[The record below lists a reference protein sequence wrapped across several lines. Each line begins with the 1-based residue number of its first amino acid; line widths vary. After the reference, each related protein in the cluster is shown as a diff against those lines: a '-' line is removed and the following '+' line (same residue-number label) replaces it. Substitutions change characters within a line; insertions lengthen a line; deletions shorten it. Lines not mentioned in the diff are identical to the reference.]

1 LEKAFMMDGLIGR
14 LRIWHFGYVC
24 RRDPARIG
32 FEVRRMLADLPET
45 ARWAHLRDLALS
57 ESVGRFPHALGAVAA
72 SRWKITNSAE
82 VVRVFE
88 SLTEVQQ
95 ERIYAAVDFI
105 LPRSRG

>member
-1 LEKAFMMDGLIGR
+1 MMDRLIGR
-14 LRIWHFGYVC
+14 LRVWRFGYVC
-24 RRDPARIG
+24 RHNPERIG

-45 ARWAHLRDLALS
+45 ARWAQMRDLALS

-72 SRWKITNSAE
+72 SRWKITNNAE